1 MGNVQM
7 HATLTPDGQRFL
19 HRLQKSLPFV
29 AHMSGI
35 ERIEWCG
42 RFGEFDHFLG
52 LAPATW
58 SIDRFN
64 DVRSVKNGANL
75 CSASGSRDFADFS
88 SDLAAS
94 LRPLR

>member
-1 MGNVQM
+1 M

-52 LAPATW
+52 SAPATG
-58 SIDRFN
+58 SIDQPR
-64 DVRSVKNGANL
+64 RETAGAL
-75 CSASGSRDFADFS
+75 LQSQFHMTAHGDEFRWGWFS
-88 SDLAAS
+88 I
-94 LRPLR
+94 